1 MGNRH
6 IAVKIRILTK
16 SANNKNHE
24 ISKIDRCDYER
35 VYRDG
40 NIPSECSVEDVEPL
54 ALTIR
59 GVRFRGKQRARVKT
73 PAISERSCK
82 KPEGIW
88 P

>member
-1 MGNRH
+1 M
-6 IAVKIRILTK
+6 KIRILTK
-16 SANNKNHE
+16 SAKNHK
-24 ISKIDRCDYER
+24 ILKIDRRNYER

-40 NIPSECSVEDVEPL
+40 NIPSECPVKDVGPL

-59 GVRFRGKQRARVKT
+59 GVHFRGKQRARVKT
-73 PAISERSCK
+73 SAISERSCK